1 MSIISRILEKAKREL
16 KLYRILLRDGRTP
29 RVAIILLAL
38 AIFYAISPL
47 DLIPD
52 IIPIVGLLD
61 DIIIVPALVFLALK
75 LIPKEI
81 VEEHRVGLTTA

>member
-16 KLYRILLRDGRTP
+16 KLYRILLRNGRTP
-29 RVAIILLAL
+29 RVAKILLAL

-75 LIPKEI
+75 LSPNPPKD
-81 VEEHRVGLTTA
+81 GLGASP